1 MHNHKINNIKSRI
14 FWLDELRGIAAFSV
28 VLFHFFTN
36 YNVHYTH
43 DFNVPEAFSYGRL
56 GVNLFFIISGFVIFM
71 TVSKLST
78 IKQFIISRFSRLY
91 PVFWV
96 AVTITFIWTIFLG
109 PEDRAVNNTSYLL
122 NLSMIHEYLSIP
134 HVDKVYWT
142 LTIELAFYFWISCLL
157 ITKQLKNI
165 NYYLIIVVFLSLFYE
180 YLPTLLRQLFILKS
194 IPFFAAGICFYLSF
208 NNKDSILTKL
218 VFILVIV
225 HILKY
230 YTLIESGILLFALT
244 YIYFQNTIKRTQ
256 NRILVYLGSISYS
269 LYLIHQNIGYS
280 IIQKGYELGVPSMAS
295 ILLAILFTLLLATLL
310 TYFVEKPAAKIC
322 KKIFNKTTKGIR

>member
-1 MHNHKINNIKSRI
+1 MPNNQIKNIKSRI

-43 DFNVPEAFSYGRL
+43 NFDVPKAFSFGRL

-109 PEDRAVNNTSYLL
+109 PEDRAVSSSNYLL
-122 NLSMIHEYLSIP
+122 NLSMIHEYLTIP

-165 NYYLIIVVFLSLFYE
+165 KYYLFIIVFLSLFYE
-180 YLPTLLRQLFILKS
+180 YLPTLVRQLFILKS

-208 NNKDSILTKL
+208 NNKSTTLTNL
-218 VFILVIV
+218 IFVLVIA

-230 YTLIESGILLFALT
+230 YTAIESGILLFAMT
-244 YIYFQNTIKRTQ
+244 YIYLQNKIQRAE
-256 NRILVYLGSISYS
+256 NRMLVFLGTISYS

-280 IIQKGYELGVPSMAS
+280 IIQKGYEMGLPSMVN
-295 ILLAILFTLLLATLL
+295 ILTAILFTLFLATLL
-310 TYFVEKPAAKIC
+310 TYFVEKPAERIC
-322 KKIFNKTTKGIR
+322 KKIFSKNTQVSR